1 LDAQAASKTPADE
14 WRDKSSLKKEYAVQ
28 HSIVFLDRSTV
39 EAKLREPGFPHSYKE
54 YAVTAPSEIVDRLR
68 GTTIAII
75 NKVPM
80 REATL
85 AQLPDLKC
93 IAVAATGTDVVDK
106 AYCKSHGIVVS
117 NIRNYAFNTVPE
129 HVFALAFA
137 LRRNLVA
144 YRDDVRAGRWQ
155 ACDQFC
161 FFDHPIRDMRGSTIG
176 IVGYGA
182 IGKSVGKIAEAF
194 GMKVLAYDIIA
205 QPGLTGFET
214 LIRESDIITLHL
226 PLTPETKNM
235 IGARE
240 LRMMKSDA
248 ILINTGRGGLVDEQ
262 ALADALTGKVIGGA
276 GFDVLTVE
284 PPKQGNILLDL
295 RLPNLI
301 ITPHVAWASREAMQI
316 LADQLIDNIEA
327 FAAGKP
333 QNVVEA

>member
-1 LDAQAASKTPADE
+1 
-14 WRDKSSLKKEYAVQ
+14 
-28 HSIVFLDRSTV
+28 VFLDRSTL
-39 EAKLREPGFPHSYKE
+39 EANVRAPDFPHSYKE
-54 YAVTAPSEIVDRLR
+54 YDVTAPDQVVERLR
-68 GTTIAII
+68 DATIAII
-75 NKVPM
+75 NKVPL

-85 AQLPDLKC
+85 AQLPNLKL

-106 AYCKSHGIVVS
+106 SYTKAHGIVVS

-137 LRRNLVA
+137 LRRNIVA
-144 YRDDVRAGRWQ
+144 YVEDVRAGRWQ
-155 ACDQFC
+155 ESDQFC
-161 FFDHPIRDMRGSTIG
+161 FFDHPIRDMRGSTLG
-176 IVGYGA
+176 IIGYGA
-182 IGKSVGKIAEAF
+182 LGKAVGKIAEAF
-194 GMKVLAYDIIA
+194 GMKVLPYDVFP
-205 QPGLTGFET
+205 QPGLVDLDR
-214 LIRESDIITLHL
+214 LIRESDIITLHT

-240 LRMMKSDA
+240 LDLMKKDA
-248 ILINTGRGGLVDEQ
+248 LLINTGRGGLVDEA
-262 ALADALTGKVIGGA
+262 ALAAALTAGKIGGA

-316 LADQLIDNIEA
+316 LADQLIDNVEA

-333 QNVVEA
+333 QNVVDA